1 MLMRLNIE
9 GVARPVR
16 TEERFSFA
24 TETAFSIFSSASRR
38 VSSITT
44 APCSACS
51 CLNPGPGEIPPGL
64 EGRTATGGAHQGA
77 DLLTTD
83 RSRDVPLG
91 EEVEDEDRHVVVH
104 AEAEGRGVGDVE
116 AALQHL
122 AVGDVVEH
130 QRVRVDL
137 GVGRVD

>member
-16 TEERFSFA
+16 TEARFSFA
-24 TETAFSIFSSASRR
+24 TDTAFSICSSAARR

-51 CLNPGPGEIPPGL
+51 CPCPGPGLIPPGL
-64 EGRTATGGAHQGA
+64 EGGPATGGVDQGA

-83 RSRDVPLG
+83 RARDVPLG
-91 EEVEDEDRHVVVH
+91 EEVEDQARAGVVT
-104 AEAEGRGVGDVE
+104 
-116 AALQHL
+116 
-122 AVGDVVEH
+122 
-130 QRVRVDL
+130 
-137 GVGRVD
+137 